1 MLEPNNY
8 LDVLQ
13 HIQSLTPG
21 VSDGFMVDQQVLHRF
36 AKLLKASGINYA
48 KVLQTPATIHKDPEG
63 VIVWGFQADHFPAP
77 LATMRGSGD
86 SKFVWIHG
94 TTELGAL
101 GILKTGKVARSTVD
115 GLDMPPGLETSGFF
129 AKAMFGYLAEG
140 TPYAHAKAVADFY
153 YHGKNA
159 CNIVFSGEAF
169 GQHIKPISADTHREQ
184 QLMQRYPVVHSCS
197 KDKRRLIREDVARVT
212 HIFLLSNPE
221 DNWGLW
227 QAKPGR
233 SVADTGSSGAPT
245 EVSQT
250 NAGCCLHET
259 DCVIDSEW
267 LCSADMTL
275 LLCKWLCSAYKRLCS
290 PYM

>member
-1 MLEPNNY
+1 M
-8 LDVLQ
+8 
-13 HIQSLTPG
+13 
-21 VSDGFMVDQQVLHRF
+21 LHRF
-36 AKLLKASGINYA
+36 AKASGINYA

-101 GILKTGKVARSTVD
+101 GILKTGKAARSTVD

-197 KDKRRLIREDVARVT
+197 KDKRWLIREDVARIM

-221 DNWGLW
+221 DNWGSW

-233 SVADTGSSGAPT
+233 SITDACRFIKSPQSDSS
-245 EVSQT
+245 QLKFH
-250 NAGCCLHET
+250 N
-259 DCVIDSEW
+259 
-267 LCSADMTL
+267 
-275 LLCKWLCSAYKRLCS
+275 
-290 PYM
+290 

>member
-1 MLEPNNY
+1 MFSHHEPETFNYSQGRRDFTSTEAQIYSMLEPTNY

-13 HIQSLTPG
+13 HIKSLTPG
-21 VSDGFMVDQQVLHRF
+21 VSDDFMVDQQVLHRF

-101 GILKTGKVARSTVD
+101 GMLKTGKVARSTVD

-153 YHGKNA
+153 YHGKKA

-169 GQHIKPISADTHREQ
+169 GQHIKPISADTH
-184 QLMQRYPVVHSCS
+184 
-197 KDKRRLIREDVARVT
+197 
-212 HIFLLSNPE
+212 
-221 DNWGLW
+221 
-227 QAKPGR
+227 
-233 SVADTGSSGAPT
+233 TGSNS
-245 EVSQT
+245 
-250 NAGCCLHET
+250 
-259 DCVIDSEW
+259 
-267 LCSADMTL
+267 
-275 LLCKWLCSAYKRLCS
+275 
-290 PYM
+290 